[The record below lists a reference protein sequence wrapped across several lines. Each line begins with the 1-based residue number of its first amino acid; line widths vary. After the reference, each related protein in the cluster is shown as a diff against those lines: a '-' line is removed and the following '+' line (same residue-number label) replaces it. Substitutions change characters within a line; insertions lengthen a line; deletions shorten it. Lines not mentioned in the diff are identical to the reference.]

1 MANTRLT
8 ERRIRDLKH
17 TPGQTTF
24 TWDAGIAGF
33 GVRTT
38 RNATKSYV
46 LWVRRGS
53 KKSLLTLGRVSEL
66 SLDAARAMASSELDQ
81 VARGGADLT
90 ARRADAQAAMTV
102 SDGAKWYAE
111 TYIPRRQ
118 GLGKM
123 SDRTSHEY
131 RRQLKAY
138 IVPAIGHMK
147 IEQVTRQDIEKMLD
161 SIGWDKAAMFTRV
174 RALVRALFNIFQGEG
189 WRREGSNPGTK
200 ITTPTERERTRT
212 LSPTE
217 QTAFFLALARLGD
230 DAAARSLQFLYEA
243 GCRLDEAR
251 TLRWDFV
258 DGEAELI
265 HLPETKTGKKT
276 VTATSA
282 VMAVVN
288 SCPKIAG
295 NPYVFAG
302 AGSAPMSAKTI
313 RRKFN
318 QATALAEIVDAKPHD
333 LRRTYITELIDEGVP
348 LTTVA
353 ALVGHA
359 SIQMTA
365 RYAKATDSVIRGAGE
380 ILAAA
385 RRKRQGADVV
395 AIGGRPRA

>member
-1 MANTRLT
+1 MRNARLT
-8 ERRIRDLKH
+8 ERRIRDLR
-17 TPGQTTF
+17 TDPDRTSF
-24 TWDAGIAGF
+24 VWDAGLPGF
-33 GVRTT
+33 GVRLSKGGV
-38 RNATKSYV
+38 RAFV
-46 LWVRRGS
+46 LWVRSDGR
-53 KKSLLTLGRVSEL
+53 KRLLTLGRSPEM
-66 SLDAARAMASSELDQ
+66 SLDAARAVANSELNQ
-81 VARGGADLT
+81 IERGSADLT
-90 ARRADAQAAMTV
+90 ARRADAKAAMTV
-102 SDGAKWYAE
+102 SDGAKWYVE

-138 IVPAIGHMK
+138 IVPAIGYMK

-212 LSPTE
+212 LSPVE
-217 QTAFFLALARLGD
+217 QTAFFVALARLGD

-251 TLRWDFV
+251 TLRWEFV

-265 HLPETKTGKKT
+265 HLPATKTGAKT
-276 VTATSA
+276 ITATGA

-288 SCPKIAG
+288 ACPKIAG
-295 NPYVFAG
+295 NPHVFAG

-348 LTTVA
+348 ITTVA

-395 AIGGRPRA
+395 AIGGRRA